1 MSRASSLDV
10 RPPARTQISG
20 QSMGAQTLRVKNCQN
35 HKRPWNQQFYTI
47 IPLRWEVWSGN
58 FVKCLI
64 CRVVVRVKSYCCS
77 AQDRTGWQCSWSSV
91 EGRILQSCLASWS
104 VVQLSVR
111 WLRLTTQ
118 LVFYDN
124 NGLESRSDGDW
135 PYGRTPKY
143 IQTVSVTTLRVYDF
157 LTRIVVVLSFS
168 TISYLVDPASS
179 HMLVSKIKPCMS
191 KYKPH

>member
-1 MSRASSLDV
+1 
-10 RPPARTQISG
+10 
-20 QSMGAQTLRVKNCQN
+20 MGVQTLRLKNCQN
-35 HKRPWNQQFYTI
+35 HKRAWNQQFYTI
-47 IPLRWEVWSGN
+47 ISLRWEVWSEN
-58 FVKCLI
+58 FMKCLI

-135 PYGRTPKY
+135 PYGRTQNTSKLY
-143 IQTVSVTTLRVYDF
+143 LLRHCGSTTFFTDCR
-157 LTRIVVVLSFS
+157 
-168 TISYLVDPASS
+168 SS
-179 HMLVSKIKPCMS
+179 LFFDDQLPGWSCQ
-191 KYKPH
+191 